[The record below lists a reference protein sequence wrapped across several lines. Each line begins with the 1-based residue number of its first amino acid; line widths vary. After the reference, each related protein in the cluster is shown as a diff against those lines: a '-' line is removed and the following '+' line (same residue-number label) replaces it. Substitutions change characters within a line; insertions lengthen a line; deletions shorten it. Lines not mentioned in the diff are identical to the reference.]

1 MSLLHIDEAVRSD
14 ATLDGV
20 LIPMKTAAG
29 GSIGILVTHEVL
41 DEIGGVPQ
49 TTQDYLA
56 ICEENRP
63 YFEEIGSKK
72 LEANPNI
79 EPPIRI
85 ESQDLVE

>member
-1 MSLLHIDEAVRSD
+1 MRL
-14 ATLDGV
+14 
-20 LIPMKTAAG
+20 AAC
-29 GSIGILVTHEVL
+29 LRR
-41 DEIGGVPQ
+41 
-49 TTQDYLA
+49 TQDYLA

-72 LEANPNI
+72 FEANPDI